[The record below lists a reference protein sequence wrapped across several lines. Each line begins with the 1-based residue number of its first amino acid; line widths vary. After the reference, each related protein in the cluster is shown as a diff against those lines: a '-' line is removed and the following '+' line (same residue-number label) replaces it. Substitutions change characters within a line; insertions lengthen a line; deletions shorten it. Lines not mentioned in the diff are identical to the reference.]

1 MVITASSWSSA
12 VSAAMSYPS
21 KAATYRSRSLRCS
34 SSSGFAVSGAELS
47 VSASVARALC
57 RALLTE
63 ATVVSRSSATSLAF
77 HARTSRRIST
87 ARCLG
92 GRCCSAATKA
102 RRTDSRATA
111 ASAGSA
117 TEGRMRPSGI
127 GSSQVFSGSGLS
139 AACASGVGPVRSTGR
154 ARLLPAFSM
163 SRHTF
168 VAIRYSHERSEER
181 PSNLS
186 KLRQARTSVSWT
198 ASSASKAE
206 PSIR

>member
-1 MVITASSWSSA
+1 M
-12 VSAAMSYPS
+12 
-21 KAATYRSRSLRCS
+21 
-34 SSSGFAVSGAELS
+34 
-47 VSASVARALC
+47 
-57 RALLTE
+57 TE
-63 ATVVSRSSATSLAF
+63 ATEVSSSSATSLAF
-77 HARTSRRIST
+77 QASTSRRIST

-92 GRCCSAATKA
+92 GRCWSAATNA

-117 TEGRMRPSGI
+117 TVGRMRPSGI
-127 GSSQVFSGSGLS
+127 GSSQVFSGRGLS
-139 AACASGVGPVRSTGR
+139 AAWASGVGPVRSTGR

-163 SRHTF
+163 SRQTL
-168 VAIRYSHERSEER
+168 VAMRYSQERSEER

-186 KLRQARTSVSWT
+186 KLRQARTSVSCT